1 MGKHERNI
9 KNYSQENEREKPSC
23 WLVGK
28 NDEKL
33 QEGRRAENKRK
44 NCSEYFLA
52 LNLKWFNQF
61 VN

>member
-9 KNYSQENEREKPSC
+9 KIYSQENEREKPGK

-33 QEGRRAENKRK
+33 QAGRRAENERK
-44 NCSEYFLA
+44 TAQNIS
-52 LNLKWFNQF
+52 
-61 VN
+61 

>member
-9 KNYSQENEREKPSC
+9 KNYSQENEREKPGK

-33 QEGRRAENKRK
+33 QAGRRAENERK
-44 NCSEYFLA
+44 TAQNIS
-52 LNLKWFNQF
+52 
-61 VN
+61 